1 MTMITAI
8 HMKKGL
14 LVLLLILIGFG
25 RIFAQEA
32 EEAKKE
38 KKPLER
44 DPFESGLFMDDQTVR
59 TYPSKTLEF
68 VLYHRFGTIQNGISD
83 LYGIWG
89 ATNIK
94 LGLNYAITDNL
105 VIGFG
110 TTKFKMY
117 QDLSLKYTF
126 FRQRKGGFPLTI
138 GYYGDVALNASN
150 KSNFGADYKFIDRFS
165 YYHELMFARRFCRIF
180 SMQLGFA
187 YVHYN
192 KVDTTIKN
200 DAFSISAIAR
210 VKVSPQTSIVAS
222 CELPLMLGYDTPFVL
237 PYREQEP
244 HYQSIYYGPHSPLPN
259 FGIGVEIST
268 STHAFHIFLSA
279 AQGILPQDIV
289 IYNQNDFFNGAIM
302 FGFNMTRLWNF

>member
-1 MTMITAI
+1 MITTV
-8 HMKKGL
+8 HMKKSL
-14 LVLLLILIGFG
+14 LVLLLILVGFG
-25 RIFAQEA
+25 RVFAQEA
-32 EEAKKE
+32 EEAKNE

-44 DPFESGLFMDDQTVR
+44 DPFESGIFMDDQTVK
-59 TYPSKTLEF
+59 TYPSNTLEF
-68 VLYHRFGTIQNGISD
+68 VLHHRFGTIQNGISD

-89 ATNIK
+89 ATNVR
-94 LGLNYAITDNL
+94 LGLNYSITDNL
-105 VIGFG
+105 MIGFG

-126 FRQRKGGFPLTI
+126 FHQRKGGFPLTI
-138 GYYGDVALNASN
+138 GYYGDIALNASN
-150 KSNFGADYKFIDRFS
+150 KSNFGKDYAFIDRLS
-165 YYHELMFARRFCRIF
+165 YFHELMVARRFCRAF

-187 YVHYN
+187 FVHFN
-192 KVDTTIKN
+192 KVDTTLKN

-222 CELPLMLGYDTPFVL
+222 CEVPLMLGYDTPFIL
-237 PYREQEP
+237 KYGQ
-244 HYQSIYYGPHSPLPN
+244 QGIYYGPKSPLPN